1 MADREPEPVLRAVLL
16 GASNLRAGL
25 PIVVDGIRRRAGG
38 AVEVLTACGHGRSYG
53 AWSRFLFV
61 RRLPGIAGC
70 ALWPALEE
78 CPPLRTLAL
87 LTDVG
92 NDLVYG
98 VPVGRIAAWIET
110 CLDRLASHRSEI
122 VLTLLPLKR
131 LERLS
136 PRQVKLAT
144 ALLFPGRRPPWP
156 GLLAQANELDER
168 LRRMGQAHGAQLVE
182 PAADWYGIDP
192 IHLRRS
198 VRQEAWQQIVSHWS
212 ASPGRSGVPS
222 MHRVRVPF
230 FGAAE
235 THLFGIRMC
244 ASQPAKRLAD
254 GTTLSLY

>member
-1 MADREPEPVLRAVLL
+1 VADREPVLRAVLL

-25 PIVVDGIRRRAGG
+25 PIVVDGIRRKAGG
-38 AVEVLTACGHGRSYG
+38 TVEVLTACGHGRSYG

-70 ALWPALEE
+70 GLWPALEE
-78 CPPLRTLAL
+78 RPPLRTLAL

-98 VPVGRIAAWIET
+98 VPVERIAAWIKT
-110 CLDRLASHRSEI
+110 CLDRLARHRCEI
-122 VLTLLPLKR
+122 VMTLLPLQR

-144 ALLFPGRRPPWP
+144 ALLFPGRKSLWP
-156 GLLAQANELDER
+156 GLLEQAHELDER
-168 LRRMGQAHGAQLVE
+168 LRRMGQAHGARLVE
-182 PAADWYGIDP
+182 PAADWYGLDP

-198 VRQEAWQQIVSHWS
+198 LRREAWNHVVSQWAWYS
-212 ASPGRSGVPS
+212 RSLEQPPKD
-222 MHRVRVPF
+222 RARIPL

-235 THLFGIRMC
+235 LNLFGLTLRS
-244 ASQPAKRLAD
+244 SQPAKRLAD
-254 GTTLSLY
+254 GTAISLY